1 MDVTLRTARL
11 ELRRF
16 TIADL
21 GALDAVF
28 GDPEVMRYV
37 GERRAPWSPD
47 EIRAALTRVDAHWA
61 AHGFGPLAVITKR
74 GGELLGECGLQ
85 LLEEGPDVELAYTF
99 ARRAWGRGYATEA
112 AGAVLAW
119 GFGVLGLTR
128 VVGVTSPEN
137 AASRRVL
144 EKAGMR
150 RLGRRRC
157 YGAEL
162 LEFALEAPAGAP
174 ADGVGAGREP
184 GAPADGEPA

>member
-16 TIADL
+16 TTADL

-61 AHGFGPLAVITKR
+61 AHGFGPLAVVVKAD
-74 GGELLGECGLQ
+74 GELLGECGLQ
-85 LLEEGPDVELAYTF
+85 VLEEGPDVELAYTL
-99 ARRAWGRGYATEA
+99 ARGAWGRGYATEA

-119 GFGVLGLTR
+119 GFGALGLER
-128 VVGVTSPEN
+128 VVGVTYPEN
-137 AASRRVL
+137 AASQRVL
-144 EKAGMR
+144 EKVGMR
-150 RLGRRRC
+150 RLGRRHC
-157 YGAEL
+157 YGADL
-162 LEFALEAPAGAP
+162 LEFALDAPAGGTAEG
-174 ADGVGAGREP
+174 AGAGRGLAMPASGEP
-184 GAPADGEPA
+184 G